1 MTSFLKNTQMNFMK
15 REDEFYRNFKISLN
29 NYKNFFQSDHWLFNN
44 KKKIKL
50 FISKNLKEFRKN
62 GLSYGLDDQFYNK
75 KETNKLFNILREQY
89 GKKALNALLEKKNI
103 GNPKSFVKK
112 DNFFFTGN
120 ELVHIKHLLDFRDNI
135 SLPKKNIVCEIGSGY
150 GSLISKIIK
159 TYKSKVILIDLPESN
174 FLSHYYLKMIFPKKK
189 FFVSSQIKNRLT
201 KEQIINN
208 DIIILC
214 PWDKIPKIK
223 IDFFI
228 NSRSMMEMT
237 YETIRHY
244 FNLIKGNL
252 KIGGYF
258 LCINRYYKDT
268 VGYPIELIKYP
279 FGNNWQVLIS
289 KKSWLQDHIHYFF
302 LKKSKNSLKDI
313 HNEMEKIN
321 IFSIEVKKKDQFFLR
336 RILPTLIYKI
346 YKVSKYRV
354 LKYFNG
360 I

>member
-1 MTSFLKNTQMNFMK
+1 MISFLKNTQINFMK
-15 REDEFYRNFKISLN
+15 REDEFYRNFNISLN

-50 FISKNLKEFRKN
+50 FVSKNLKDFRKN

-75 KETNKLFNILREQY
+75 KETNKLFNALKKKY
-89 GKKALNALLEKKNI
+89 GKKTLNSLLEKKNI
-103 GNPKSFVKK
+103 GTPKNFVKK

-120 ELVHIKHLLDFRDNI
+120 ELVHIRHLLDFKNDIN
-135 SLPKKNIVCEIGSGY
+135 LPKKNIVCEIGSGY

-174 FLSHYYLKMIFPKKK
+174 FLSHYYLKRIFPKKK
-189 FFVSSQIKNRLT
+189 FFLSSQIKNRLT
-201 KEQIINN
+201 KKQIINN

-214 PWDKIPKIK
+214 PWDKIPNIK

-237 YETIRHY
+237 YETIEYY
-244 FNLIKGNL
+244 FDLIKDNL

-268 VGYPIELIKYP
+268 VGYPIELVKYP
-279 FGNNWQVLIS
+279 FGKNWHVLIS
-289 KKSWLQDHIHYFF
+289 KKSWLQNHIHYLF
-302 LKKSKNSLKDI
+302 LKRSKKLLKDMQ
-313 HNEMEKIN
+313 NEIKKIKVLSAE
-321 IFSIEVKKKDQFFLR
+321 IKKKDKFILR
-336 RILPTLIYKI
+336 RILPTLVYKI
-346 YKVSKYRV
+346 YKISKYRIS
-354 LKYFNG
+354 KYFNE